1 MSEYIILY
9 ETNRAGLLLTN
20 SECKRIPLIS
30 ITMGVRYAS
39 PARRVKKESSLF
51 IFILLRA
58 PATITCHGFRYYY
71 KRSVWECS
79 RPSWGRCLSFFMNAV
94 GVVGALHYA
103 MTTSATRKTE
113 VRVKIADFYPNAERC
128 YSFMH
133 CKVHP
138 SRNNNNF
145 SKYTHYHVKKFR
157 PNVFFALYF
166 Q

>member
-51 IFILLRA
+51 IFVLLRA
-58 PATITCHGFRYYY
+58 PATITCHGIRYYY
-71 KRSVWECS
+71 KRNVWECS
-79 RPSWGRCLSFFMNAV
+79 RPSWGRCLSFFMNIV
-94 GVVGALHYA
+94 GVVAALHYA
-103 MTTSATRKTE
+103 MTTSTTRKTE
-113 VRVKIADFYPNAERC
+113 VQMKITNFYPNAEM
-128 YSFMH
+128 YFLYLKGSS
-133 CKVHP
+133 HP
-138 SRNNNNF
+138 ER
-145 SKYTHYHVKKFR
+145 
-157 PNVFFALYF
+157 